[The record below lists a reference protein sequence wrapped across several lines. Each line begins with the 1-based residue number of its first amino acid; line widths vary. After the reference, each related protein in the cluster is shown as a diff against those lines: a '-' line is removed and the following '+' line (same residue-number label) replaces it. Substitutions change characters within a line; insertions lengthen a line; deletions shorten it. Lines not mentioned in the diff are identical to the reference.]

1 MNNTTQT
8 VVLAGIVAV
17 AALLATG
24 CGRSEQPAYV
34 VKGNLALSYM
44 IQKTP
49 TEAEGGNGVA
59 ANDYQQREIRCYRN
73 YILVITRHKSGEVSG
88 AVYPVDRI
96 RNFNWME
103 KP

>member
-1 MNNTTQT
+1 MNKKTGIG
-8 VVLAGIVAV
+8 LAGIVAM

-24 CGRSEQPAYV
+24 CGRSEPPAYV

-49 TEAEGGNGVA
+49 TEAEGGNGIA
-59 ANDYQQREIRCYRN
+59 ANDYKPREIRCYQN
-73 YILVITRHKSGEVSG
+73 YILVITRHQSGEVTG

-96 RNFNWME
+96 RNFNWLE